1 MNITSVIT
9 GMLVLLYGLFIFITR
24 FTRPQQHSRLSFLK
38 KVLGNRWGILIHTI
52 VYIIAPFALAAWLIS
67 HGLEGES
74 LKQIFTPP
82 SRP

>member
-9 GMLVLLYGLFIFITR
+9 GLLVLLYGLFILVTR
-24 FTRPQQHSRLSFLK
+24 FTRPYQHSRLSFLT
-38 KVLGNRWGILIHTI
+38 KVLGYRWGTLIHTI

-82 SRP
+82 PRP